1 MEVKQNNQIP
11 FLVVLLIRNIETNNT
26 TVYPKLTYTGIYI
39 NWKSLAPNNWKWG
52 TLKTLVARA
61 YNICSND
68 YYRQKCDRPLV
79 FITIQRFRCNAHY

>member
-1 MEVKQNNQIP
+1 MQYRNNQY
-11 FLVVLLIRNIETNNT
+11 N
-26 TVYPKLTYTGIYI
+26 VYPKLTYTDIYI

-61 YNICSND
+61 HNICSND